1 MKYLTL
7 RNNFFLEPVGRV
19 AGAVARPADT
29 MPPVLPRNFLRGRR
43 ELSET
48 FDVYWLGITWGR
60 VMQKRQKLTL
70 VCDADGSIGVV
81 MEFADD
87 DCEAY
92 AMPDLALGHLPKQVN
107 LFVCWRHVV
116 K

>member
-1 MKYLTL
+1 
-7 RNNFFLEPVGRV
+7 
-19 AGAVARPADT
+19 
-29 MPPVLPRNFLRGRR
+29 MP
-43 ELSET
+43 
-48 FDVYWLGITWGR
+48 
-60 VMQKRQKLTL
+60 KRQKLTL
-70 VCDADGSIGVV
+70 LCDADGSIGVV